1 MFEPFF
7 TERKV
12 LIEMQN
18 RVVIR
23 SNKLGD
29 KSDSRSFK
37 KITTKM
43 QNTEQE

>member
-12 LIEMQN
+12 LTEMQN

-23 SNKLGD
+23 SNTLGD

-37 KITTKM
+37 KI
-43 QNTEQE
+43 NN